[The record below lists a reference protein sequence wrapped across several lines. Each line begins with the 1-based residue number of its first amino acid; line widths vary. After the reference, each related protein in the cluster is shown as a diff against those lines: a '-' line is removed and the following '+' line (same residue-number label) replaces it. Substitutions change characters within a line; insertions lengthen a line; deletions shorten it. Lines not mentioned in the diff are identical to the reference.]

1 MKTSKFISLFLVIVF
16 TTSAFGQTR
25 LRVNGSGKVVTEERE
40 AGYFNAIKVSTG
52 IDVYLTQ
59 GNKES
64 IKVEADDNLH
74 EYIKTEIDGNTLK
87 VYSKANIRSAEA
99 KKVYVTIKD
108 VEELSASSAGDLIGE
123 TLIKSDELS
132 LSVSSAGDIK
142 INVEVNKLKCRISS
156 SGDINIE
163 GVADELEADL
173 SSAGDL
179 KAYDLKT
186 RIADVSTS
194 SAGDARIT
202 VTEELR
208 ARASSAGDIYYQ
220 GNPKQVNAHSSSA
233 GGIHK
238 K

>member
-40 AGYFNAIKVSTG
+40 AGYFNAIRVSTG

-99 KKVYVTIKD
+99 KKVHVTIKD
-108 VEELSASSAGDLIGE
+108 VVELSASSAGDLIGE

-142 INVEVNKLKCRISS
+142 INVEVNKLKCKISS

>member
-1 MKTSKFISLFLVIVF
+1 MKTSKFISLILVIVF
-16 TTSAFGQTR
+16 TTSAFGQFR
-25 LRVNGSGKVVTEERE
+25 PRVTGSGKVVSEDRK
-40 AGYFNAIKVSTG
+40 AGYFNAVKVSSG

-59 GNKES
+59 GQKES

-74 EYIKTEIDGNTLK
+74 EYIITEIKDNTLK
-87 VYSKANIRSAEA
+87 VYSEANIRRAEA

-108 VEELSASSAGDLIGE
+108 VEKLSASSAGDLIGV
-123 TLIKSDELS
+123 TLIKTDELS

-142 INVEVNKLKCRISS
+142 IKVEVNKLKCRISS
-156 SGDINIE
+156 SGDIKIE

-186 RIADVSTS
+186 RIADVSVS
-194 SAGDARIT
+194 SAGDAMIT

-220 GNPKQVNAHSSSA
+220 GNPKQVDAHSSSA

>member
-1 MKTSKFISLFLVIVF
+1 MKMSKFISLILVIVF

-40 AGYFNAIKVSTG
+40 AGYFNAIRVSTG

-74 EYIKTEIDGNTLK
+74 EYIKTEINGNTLK

-123 TLIKSDELS
+123 TLIKTDELS

-142 INVEVNKLKCRISS
+142 IKVEVNKLKCRISS
-156 SGDINIE
+156 SGDLNIE

-194 SAGDARIT
+194 SAGDARIF

>member
-1 MKTSKFISLFLVIVF
+1 MKTSKFISLILVIVF
-16 TTSAFGQTR
+16 TTSAYGQIR
-25 LRVNGSGKVVTEERE
+25 PRVTGSGKVVSEDRK
-40 AGYFNAIKVSTG
+40 AGYFNAVKVSSG

-59 GNKES
+59 GQKES

-74 EYIKTEIDGNTLK
+74 EYIVTEIKDNTLK
-87 VYSKANIRSAEA
+87 VYSEANIRKAEA

-108 VEELSASSAGDLIGE
+108 VEKLSASSAGDLFGE
-123 TLIKSDELS
+123 TLIKTDELS

-142 INVEVNKLKCRISS
+142 IKVEVNKLKCRISS
-156 SGDINIE
+156 SGDIKIE

-186 RIADVSTS
+186 RIADVSVS
-194 SAGDARIT
+194 SAGDAMIT

-220 GNPKQVNAHSSSA
+220 GNPKQVDAHSSSA

>member
-1 MKTSKFISLFLVIVF
+1 MSKFISLILVIVF

-40 AGYFNAIKVSTG
+40 AGYFNAIRVSTG

-74 EYIKTEIDGNTLK
+74 EYIKTEINGNTLK

-123 TLIKSDELS
+123 TLIKTDELS

-142 INVEVNKLKCRISS
+142 IKVEVNKLKCRISS
-156 SGDINIE
+156 SGDLNIE

-194 SAGDARIT
+194 SAGDARIF

>member
-1 MKTSKFISLFLVIVF
+1 MKRSKFISLILVIVF
-16 TTSAFGQTR
+16 TTSAFGQIR
-25 LRVNGSGKVVTEERE
+25 PRVSGSGKVVSEDRK
-40 AGYFNAIKVSTG
+40 AGYFNAVKVSSG

-59 GNKES
+59 GQKES

-74 EYIKTEIDGNTLK
+74 EYIITEIKDNTLK
-87 VYSKANIRSAEA
+87 VYSKANIRKAEA

-108 VEELSASSAGDLIGE
+108 VEKLSASSAGDLFGE
-123 TLIKSDELS
+123 TLIKSDELY
-132 LSVSSAGDIK
+132 LSASSAGDIK
-142 INVEVNKLKCRISS
+142 IKVEVNKLKCKISS

-186 RIADVSTS
+186 RVADVSTS

-202 VTEELR
+202 VTEKLR

-220 GNPKQVNAHSSSA
+220 GNPKQVDAHSSSA